1 MSRTVLRDDQWERTA
16 PLLAGK
22 PGDCRVTGQHNRLF
36 IEAVLWIC
44 RTGVPWRDLPGDL
57 GNWHTTFTRYNR
69 WSKSGRWETIFTALS
84 QDADF
89 EYLMV
94 DGSIARV
101 HQHGAPKKQLRKQKR
116 WASREAG

>member
-1 MSRTVLRDDQWERTA
+1 MSRTVLRDDQWQKIA

-22 PGDCRVTGQHNRLF
+22 PGDRGVTGQHNRLF

-44 RTGVPWRDLPGDL
+44 RTGAPWRDLPEHL

-69 WSKSGRWETIFTALS
+69 WSKSGRWETIFMALS

-94 DGSIARV
+94 DGSIVRV
-101 HQHGAPKKQLRKQKR
+101 HQHGVPKK
-116 WASREAG
+116 